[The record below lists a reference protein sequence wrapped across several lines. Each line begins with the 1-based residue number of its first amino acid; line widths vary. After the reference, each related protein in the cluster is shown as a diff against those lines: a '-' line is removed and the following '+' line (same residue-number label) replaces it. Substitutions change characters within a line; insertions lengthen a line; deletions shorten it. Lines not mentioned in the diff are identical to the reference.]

1 MSLPTYDR
9 RVLISK
15 ALTEASA
22 MSDSNKPLQ
31 DMEEGADDMTKYSK
45 LFLQF
50 LKKEVFQDRTSISV
64 EEAVTLVAALMDL
77 SVSLLSKF
85 RNEPIDATKATEIGR
100 DAFMQMV
107 DRLGFNSGQMRKST
121 IYTYRFHCD
130 FHSVDF
136 PISAPRIAIFKRPE
150 LGGASSNAN

>member
-15 ALTEASA
+15 APADASA
-22 MSDSNKPLQ
+22 MSDSDKPLQ

-85 RNEPIDATKATEIGR
+85 RNEPIDSTKATEIGR

-107 DRLGFNSGQMRKST
+107 DKLGFNNGQIRKST
-121 IYTYRFHCD
+121 IYT
-130 FHSVDF
+130 
-136 PISAPRIAIFKRPE
+136 
-150 LGGASSNAN
+150 

>member
-1 MSLPTYDR
+1 MVTGPVALVSGRCGLDMTETLRDR
-9 RVLISK
+9 RVLIGK
-15 ALTEASA
+15 HGTEGLA

-121 IYTYRFHCD
+121 IYT
-130 FHSVDF
+130 
-136 PISAPRIAIFKRPE
+136 
-150 LGGASSNAN
+150 

>member
-15 ALTEASA
+15 ALTVASA
-22 MSDSNKPLQ
+22 MSDSDKPLQ
-31 DMEEGADDMTKYSK
+31 DMEEGTDDMTKYSK

-85 RNEPIDATKATEIGR
+85 RNEPIDSTKQQKKVETPLCRWATSRVLTVAQCESSPFTT
-100 DAFMQMV
+100 
-107 DRLGFNSGQMRKST
+107 N
-121 IYTYRFHCD
+121 RFICT
-130 FHSVDF
+130 FTQV
-136 PISAPRIAIFKRPE
+136 
-150 LGGASSNAN
+150 

>member
-1 MSLPTYDR
+1 MSFPTYDR

-15 ALTEASA
+15 ALTHASA
-22 MSDSNKPLQ
+22 MSDSDKTLH

-50 LKKEVFQDRTSISV
+50 LKKEVFQDRKSITV
-64 EEAVTLVAALMDL
+64 DEAVTLVAALMDL

-85 RNEPIDATKATEIGR
+85 RNEPIDSTKATEIGR

-107 DRLGFNSGQMRKST
+107 DKLGFNTGQIRKST
-121 IYTYRFHCD
+121 IYT
-130 FHSVDF
+130 
-136 PISAPRIAIFKRPE
+136 
-150 LGGASSNAN
+150 

>member
-15 ALTEASA
+15 ALTDASA
-22 MSDSNKPLQ
+22 MSDTNKPLQ

-77 SVSLLSKF
+77 SVSFLSKF
-85 RNEPIDATKATEIGR
+85 PNEPIAATNAT
-100 DAFMQMV
+100 Q
-107 DRLGFNSGQMRKST
+107 
-121 IYTYRFHCD
+121 
-130 FHSVDF
+130 
-136 PISAPRIAIFKRPE
+136 ISP
-150 LGGASSNAN
+150 

>member
-1 MSLPTYDR
+1 MGFPTQNR

-15 ALTEASA
+15 PLTDPSA
-22 MSDSNKPLQ
+22 MSDSDKTLQ
-31 DMEEGADDMTKYSK
+31 DMEEGTDDMTKYSK
-45 LFLQF
+45 LFLEF
-50 LKKEVFQDRTSISV
+50 LKKEVFQDRKSISV

-107 DRLGFNSGQMRKST
+107 DKLGFNNGQIRKST
-121 IYTYRFHCD
+121 IYT
-130 FHSVDF
+130 
-136 PISAPRIAIFKRPE
+136 
-150 LGGASSNAN
+150 